1 MCLCATGKT
10 VFGVQRQDVNG
21 EWGTV
26 LRDVG
31 SFYISGGSGLRTSP
45 RRGHLFT
52 SLWGPFK
59 NFETGCVAPS
69 LVVFIGQ
76 SQTPV

>member
-1 MCLCATGKT
+1 MCVCVRPGNLL
-10 VFGVQRQDVNG
+10 GVQRQDGDG

-26 LRDVG
+26 LRDMG
-31 SFYISGGSGLRTSP
+31 SFYISGGSNLQTSP
-45 RRGHLFT
+45 RRWTLFT

-76 SQTPV
+76 SQMPI